1 MEALPVTDDGGKKNL
16 LLSTYRIIIIHL
28 VDVHT
33 KNTCGQ

>member
-16 LLSTYRIIIIHL
+16 LLSTYRIIIHL